1 MPILNAHNQTATNRD
16 HLSVEQTEKWSWCL
30 ICARLVIFSDLPKD
44 LDIAVPYQ
52 QPDEARMLEMVGE
65 LIDVRHTLA
74 QNKDFSFL
82 EFGYR
87 RLGYFDLTRM
97 RRVLYA
103 IQ

>member
-1 MPILNAHNQTATNRD
+1 MT
-16 HLSVEQTEKWSWCL
+16 
-30 ICARLVIFSDLPKD
+30 
-44 LDIAVPYQ
+44 
-52 QPDEARMLEMVGE
+52 RMLEMVGE

-74 QNKDFSFL
+74 QKQGFPSFL

-87 RLGYFDLTRM
+87 RLGYFDFDRM